1 MTIDWR
7 WQSAGG
13 ILLDGTGDIAFTSG
27 LTNES
32 LADMI
37 RTRLKA
43 ALTGWQLYQIGA
55 DLETLLGSTMDAEL
69 EARIQRQVTTSLS
82 NQFLSRGSF
91 QVQTLPN
98 GGRMSVLVYISQQL
112 VALAALDPSG
122 NVTVQ

>member
-13 ILLDGTGDIAFTSG
+13 ILLDGTGDIAFTDG
-27 LTNES
+27 NTNES
-32 LADMI
+32 LADMV

-43 ALTGWQLYQIGA
+43 ALTGWQCYAIGA

-82 NQFLSRGSF
+82 DQFLSRGSF

>member
-43 ALTGWQLYQIGA
+43 ALTGWQLYPIGA